1 MNLRW
6 RLISKSEIVN
16 SNLMKYILHSF
27 IKVGAF
33 SDEIKKVILLHVNPL
48 RPNTSDNISPLKQG
62 MMTAIHIIL
71 NVVTV
76 QYIFR

>member
-6 RLISKSEIVN
+6 RFISKSEIVN
-16 SNLMKYILHSF
+16 SNLMKYILHSL

>member
-16 SNLMKYILHSF
+16 SNLMKYILHSL

-76 QYIFR
+76 QYILR

>member
-16 SNLMKYILHSF
+16 SNLMKYILHSL

-48 RPNTSDNISPLKQG
+48 RPNTSDNISTLKQG

>member
-1 MNLRW
+1 MNLRC

-16 SNLMKYILHSF
+16 SNLMKYNLHSL

>member
-1 MNLRW
+1 
-6 RLISKSEIVN
+6 
-16 SNLMKYILHSF
+16 MKYILHSL

>member
-27 IKVGAF
+27 IKVEAF